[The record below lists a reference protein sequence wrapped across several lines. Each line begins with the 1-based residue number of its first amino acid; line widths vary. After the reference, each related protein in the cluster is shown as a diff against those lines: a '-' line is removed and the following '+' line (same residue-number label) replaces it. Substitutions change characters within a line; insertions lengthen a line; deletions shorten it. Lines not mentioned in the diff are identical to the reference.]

1 MLYWPPHPTLPQML
15 LALEQGIQ
23 ELKVLPCAQAD
34 EKRHTSDGG
43 GLRRLLEAAGVT
55 SDNLLGVVEL
65 CSKGAKLMGETA
77 RPPLPLPLALPLP
90 LPLPLTLPLT
100 PTPTPNPNPKLNPNP
115 NPNFNP
121 NPTPYP

>member
-1 MLYWPPHPTLPQML
+1 ML

-77 RPPLPLPLALPLP
+77 RPSGLDAVGLVAAAAAATGASTVTNDQDAATGAAVKTDSATAAAAGWLRSS
-90 LPLPLTLPLT
+90 
-100 PTPTPNPNPKLNPNP
+100 
-115 NPNFNP
+115 
-121 NPTPYP
+121 